1 MVDHTPKKTY
11 IRIEKTF
18 FLYFLKNYEKKFNQK
33 EYNKEF
39 NKKHYRQFKT
49 ELPIAEKEEIDNFLK
64 EINMSKVEF
73 IRKAYVLLKT
83 EFKK

>member
-1 MVDHTPKKTY
+1 MSIFTM
-11 IRIEKTF
+11 
-18 FLYFLKNYEKKFNQK
+18 EKKFNQK

-73 IRKAYVLLKT
+73 IRKAYAHLKT